1 MRYLE
6 VGVDRIHDWLDA
18 KGRGL
23 EWSGI
28 PGSHS
33 SPWWIQLPFTELQS
47 MGGRAS
53 LGKGTE
59 FGFGVLSLRCL
70 WVIQK

>member
-1 MRYLE
+1 MRYLD
-6 VGVDRIHDWLDA
+6 VGVDRIHDWLDG
-18 KGRGL
+18 KEGG
-23 EWSGI
+23 WSGQ
-28 PGSHS
+28 GFQVSHS

-47 MGGRAS
+47 VGGRAS